1 MEKETL
7 QDLIRKYLAGKAT
20 EEEKKIIARW
30 YDSFSGEEL
39 SVDIPA
45 TDGESEELLH
55 EKMLQRLKD
64 DTLIPGRSRKKA
76 IVRKLYLRWAVAAA
90 AVVCFVAGA
99 FYLFN
104 DKNAVSETADVV
116 PPAKPLQPEDITP
129 GGNKAILQLA
139 DGRTIEL
146 DTAGTGLLA
155 YEGSTQI
162 NLLNDGQVAYQSS
175 GENNA
180 PVSYNTLLTPAGGQY
195 SLTLSDGTR
204 VWLNAISSIHFP
216 TSFTGKERVVQI
228 TGEAYFEVAPDKS
241 KPFKVQ
247 YGSAEVTVLGTHFNV
262 NAYPDEKDSRVTL
275 VEGSVIVKQGNQ
287 MRQLKPGQQAIG
299 GGSSLN
305 VSTEV
310 NVEEVVAWKN
320 GYFEFSSTDIETMM
334 RQAAR
339 WYNIEVAYQGEK
351 PNDRFTGRLPRN
363 VNLAEFLKILKYSD
377 VKFRMEDRKIIL

>member
-1 MEKETL
+1 
-7 QDLIRKYLAGKAT
+7 
-20 EEEKKIIARW
+20 
-30 YDSFSGEEL
+30 
-39 SVDIPA
+39 
-45 TDGESEELLH
+45 
-55 EKMLQRLKD
+55 
-64 DTLIPGRSRKKA
+64 
-76 IVRKLYLRWAVAAA
+76 
-90 AVVCFVAGA
+90 
-99 FYLFN
+99 
-104 DKNAVSETADVV
+104 
-116 PPAKPLQPEDITP
+116 
-129 GGNKAILQLA
+129 
-139 DGRTIEL
+139 
-146 DTAGTGLLA
+146 
-155 YEGSTQI
+155 
-162 NLLNDGQVAYQSS
+162 
-175 GENNA
+175 
-180 PVSYNTLLTPAGGQY
+180 
-195 SLTLSDGTR
+195 
-204 VWLNAISSIHFP
+204 
-216 TSFTGKERVVQI
+216 
-228 TGEAYFEVAPDKS
+228 

-275 VEGSVIVKQGNQ
+275 VEGSVIVKQGSQ

-310 NVEEVVAWKN
+310 NVGEVVAWKN